1 MSRTELARLENPSD
15 RTASSKLEVFVQ
27 VHKILVDE
35 LGKLPP
41 IPLKKEIEPSAGVAD
56 EYSHEVE
63 MDDASSRSSSRA
75 PSRPRSPTPM
85 ADIPEQTD
93 DELLKTPR
101 PPPVFDQEVP
111 AIKLPEASAS
121 TGSRATTHE
130 LSSSMHEA
138 TSSSMFEPSYTAPS
152 PPHSVFD
159 TTARHRRSTSI
170 SSSSVHSSGVSP
182 ATSTSGAD
190 LILPL
195 LIYSVVRSN
204 PPRLISHL
212 KFSHRFRSE
221 SLMRGQ
227 ASYCLTNF
235 DAVVEFLNHV
245 DVSSLGLSSQKVL
258 AAASPSPSL
267 RPSSPSAAA
276 ATPARPRAYT
286 TGRLSSRL
294 TTEMPGLIDSANS
307 ALSGVVDS
315 SYRMVFGPKG
325 LAAIASGVGGAAP
338 KSLDDVRG
346 VLNGATRGGRI
357 GLPTFGRST
366 SAATPAGDATR
377 PRASTT
383 TASTSTRSR
392 LESVET
398 GANRLGREMTDFPGS
413 GEAQPSSPRTAQSR
427 TLSPDTSPTKA
438 KTATTTTSAAAAKDD
453 DQRSIRSI
461 SSLIRDTTIGRTF
474 GEFGASAVSSANHHP
489 HDAGGTASGN
499 GVEDRPSFGERLSS
513 IPGLSRFS
521 GVADAKPP
529 GAAASGSSP
538 STRVSS
544 ESLSISYSE

>member
-1 MSRTELARLENPSD
+1 
-15 RTASSKLEVFVQ
+15 
-27 VHKILVDE
+27 
-35 LGKLPP
+35 
-41 IPLKKEIEPSAGVAD
+41 
-56 EYSHEVE
+56 

-101 PPPVFDQEVP
+101 PPPAFDQEVP
-111 AIKLPEASAS
+111 AIQLPEASAPTNS
-121 TGSRATTHE
+121 SNPE

-138 TSSSMFEPSYTAPS
+138 TSSSMFESSSHAQS
-152 PPHSVFD
+152 PPPSIFD
-159 TTARHRRSTSI
+159 TTVRHHRSTSI
-170 SSSSVHSSGVSP
+170 SSSSLHSSGVSP
-182 ATSTSGAD
+182 STSTSGAD

-204 PPRLISHL
+204 PPRLTSHL

-258 AAASPSPSL
+258 AATNPSPSL
-267 RPSSPSAAA
+267 QSSSVSNPPSASSS
-276 ATPARPRAYT
+276 RPRAYT

-294 TTEMPGLIDSANS
+294 TTEMPGLIDTANS

-338 KSLDDVRG
+338 KSLDEVRG
-346 VLNGATRGGRI
+346 VLNGAAKGSRI
-357 GLPTFGRST
+357 GLPFRRST
-366 SAATPAGDATR
+366 STMTVSGDSFTR
-377 PRASTT
+377 PRAATT
-383 TASTSTRSR
+383 NSSNLDGNAIAQ
-392 LESVET
+392 
-398 GANRLGREMTDFPGS
+398 GGGGGPPKEMLDLPGGS
-413 GEAQPSSPRTAQSR
+413 PDVTPSNYSPPSSPPGRPTPIDSI
-427 TLSPDTSPTKA
+427 SPDTSPTK
-438 KTATTTTSAAAAKDD
+438 SRDD

-461 SSLIRDTTIGRTF
+461 SSLIRDTTIGRTL
-474 GEFGASAVSSANHHP
+474 GEMGSTAVGAATGGQGAN
-489 HDAGGTASGN
+489 GGTGN
-499 GVEDRPSFGERLSS
+499 SALDERPSFGERLSN

-521 GVADAKPP
+521 GGGDPKSGAGSP
-529 GAAASGSSP
+529 AAASSRV
-538 STRVSS
+538 STRSITSIYDGRELTLLKAFAFAAVDFLSFRTILIWITSS
-544 ESLSISYSE
+544 TLDDVTEPTRKLFFNFSVLDDIQARSEIPRGQFG